1 MFKKKKKL
9 KEGFD
14 VGKINMETPD
24 YEIKID
30 GVTPID
36 YATAINDRQ
45 KRVEKIEKD
54 FEEKDKITDEFIEEQ
69 DDRRMNESS
78 KAEQIKK
85 QYKELE
91 AKLEAEGKDIAK
103 EKLEGP
109 LHDLA
114 MKYVE
119 VSMKESCNSKYLK
132 ETSEDDLIVDMKK
145 DGFEIYTLSEVDEET
160 KKDMETDGATIAVEL
175 PERARTWYFKDMETM
190 KKFFADGGKLDVDK
204 PGLVEALPAIA
215 TAAITAAAA
224 GAGSRLVDK
233 VFGESASNK
242 EMLYMRAENIS
253 DEIDALLTDL
263 SGIENVNKYILD
275 SEFDVLNKAVEILQD
290 FAMMYS
296 HVEKGEDLSEATEN
310 TEDRKFSVENTYVI
324 SGTEYGKKKV
334 VIVAHRKTTDDFSIR
349 EVNSNYVFDDARLR
363 FLTKEDAEKFI
374 EAFEP
379 YSSCDTLKVF
389 PARNP
394 VSVTKINT
402 PYSDVVDCYVS
413 ETYIARNVDNETFTE
428 SEVAEEPKK
437 RVRSANVKKEDK
449 FYSEDD
455 KFLQVY
461 DDLSSEVENEGK
473 GKEVNK
479 QVKVPRGKRYVGP
492 YVGPGDYDLTVYA
505 KTREDLQW
513 AEKIADHY
521 GVKIDIKED
530 RNSTSNKYYPW
541 KAILRD
547 IK

>member
-119 VSMKESCNSKYLK
+119 VSMKESCGSKYLK

-233 VFGESASNK
+233 VFGESASSK

-253 DEIDALLTDL
+253 DEIDVLLTDL
-263 SGIENVNKYILD
+263 SGIKNVNEYILD
-275 SEFDVLNKAVEILQD
+275 SEFEVLNKAVEILQD

-310 TEDRKFSVENTYVI
+310 TED
-324 SGTEYGKKKV
+324 
-334 VIVAHRKTTDDFSIR
+334 
-349 EVNSNYVFDDARLR
+349 
-363 FLTKEDAEKFI
+363 
-374 EAFEP
+374 
-379 YSSCDTLKVF
+379 
-389 PARNP
+389 
-394 VSVTKINT
+394 
-402 PYSDVVDCYVS
+402 YVS
-413 ETYIARNVDNETFTE
+413 ETYIARNVEDKTFTE
-428 SEVAEEPKK
+428 AKVAEEPKK

-530 RNSTSNKYYPW
+530 KNLGSNKYYPW
-541 KAILRD
+541 KAILRN

>member
-78 KAEQIKK
+78 KAEQIRK

-119 VSMKESCNSKYLK
+119 VSMKESCDSKYLK

-233 VFGESASNK
+233 VFGESASSK

-310 TEDRKFSVENTYVI
+310 TEA
-324 SGTEYGKKKV
+324 KV
-334 VIVAHRKTTDDFSIR
+334 
-349 EVNSNYVFDDARLR
+349 
-363 FLTKEDAEKFI
+363 AEK
-374 EAFEP
+374 
-379 YSSCDTLKVF
+379 
-389 PARNP
+389 
-394 VSVTKINT
+394 
-402 PYSDVVDCYVS
+402 
-413 ETYIARNVDNETFTE
+413 
-428 SEVAEEPKK
+428 PKK

-492 YVGPGDYDLTVYA
+492 YAGPGDYDLTVYA

>member
-45 KRVEKIEKD
+45 QRVEKIEKD

-119 VSMKESCNSKYLK
+119 VSMKESCDSKYLK

-233 VFGESASNK
+233 VFGESASSK

-310 TEDRKFSVENTYVI
+310 TEA
-324 SGTEYGKKKV
+324 KV
-334 VIVAHRKTTDDFSIR
+334 
-349 EVNSNYVFDDARLR
+349 
-363 FLTKEDAEKFI
+363 AEK
-374 EAFEP
+374 
-379 YSSCDTLKVF
+379 
-389 PARNP
+389 
-394 VSVTKINT
+394 
-402 PYSDVVDCYVS
+402 
-413 ETYIARNVDNETFTE
+413 
-428 SEVAEEPKK
+428 PKK

-530 RNSTSNKYYPW
+530 RNFTSNKYYPW
-541 KAILRD
+541 KAILRN

>member
-45 KRVEKIEKD
+45 QRVEKIEKD

-119 VSMKESCNSKYLK
+119 VSMKESCDSKYLK

-160 KKDMETDGATIAVEL
+160 KKDMETDGVTIAVEL

-233 VFGESASNK
+233 VFGESASSK

-310 TEDRKFSVENTYVI
+310 TEA
-324 SGTEYGKKKV
+324 KV
-334 VIVAHRKTTDDFSIR
+334 
-349 EVNSNYVFDDARLR
+349 
-363 FLTKEDAEKFI
+363 AEK
-374 EAFEP
+374 
-379 YSSCDTLKVF
+379 
-389 PARNP
+389 
-394 VSVTKINT
+394 
-402 PYSDVVDCYVS
+402 
-413 ETYIARNVDNETFTE
+413 
-428 SEVAEEPKK
+428 PKK

-530 RNSTSNKYYPW
+530 RNFTSNKYYPW
-541 KAILRD
+541 KAILRN